1 MQHHSHNADPD
12 TASSAAPVPAHS
24 FEFDHSIEGDPVLPS
39 GFDPDHDLEFIRL
52 GQPLEDPVTPCD
64 G

>member
-1 MQHHSHNADPD
+1 MQHHSHDADPD

-24 FEFDHSIEGDPVLPS
+24 FEFDHSIDDDPVLPP
-39 GFDPDHDLEFIRL
+39 GFDPDHDLEFIHL
-52 GQPLEDPVTPCD
+52 DQPLEDPVTPCD

>member
-1 MQHHSHNADPD
+1 MQHHSHDADPD

-24 FEFDHSIEGDPVLPS
+24 FEFDHSIEGDLVLPP
-39 GFDPDHDLEFIRL
+39 GFDPDHDLEFIHL
-52 GQPLEDPVTPCD
+52 DQPLEDPVTPCD